1 MTAKKVT
8 TATPASKQAIR
19 IQRPQDV
26 RRMLVSIANEVRMSD
41 MELEKKA
48 RVLAY
53 LGTVILTAMKDG
65 ELEKEVAEI
74 RAEIEAMK
82 KR

>member
-1 MTAKKVT
+1 M
-8 TATPASKQAIR
+8 ASTQAIR
-19 IQRPQDV
+19 IQKPQDV
-26 RRMLVSIANEVRMSD
+26 RRMLVAIANEVRVSD

-65 ELEKEVAEI
+65 DLEKEMEEI
-74 RAEIEAMK
+74 KAQIEEIKK